1 MVSIVS
7 YSRPSRGLLRDC
19 TTSPINRFA
28 ALEQTVHC
36 QQLGP
41 ELERSGCSLKYPE
54 CGREVGLGQLGGCR
68 DLRAVATKSGTER
81 VVVALLLGAL
91 IIIFLTLVAYCN
103 TKYFLQ

>member
-1 MVSIVS
+1 MCS
-7 YSRPSRGLLRDC
+7 GLIGWG
-19 TTSPINRFA
+19 TKNEGNR
-28 ALEQTVHC
+28 LSTC

-41 ELERSGCSLKYPE
+41 ELERSGCSLKYTE

-103 TKYFLQ
+103 TKYFLQL